1 MPTSPVLFGINLII
15 LKIFEITIDIF
26 TLMCYHTKVLKR
38 TTQREG
44 KYMDIKETVGYQLLV
59 KALLSLENEQDCN
72 ALLEDLMT
80 RKEVSDI
87 AQRMLVAKLL
97 SEQTVYNKI
106 VEETGA
112 STATISRVNRSYLY
126 GAGGY
131 KKALSAIVEEEK

>member
-1 MPTSPVLFGINLII
+1 MI
-15 LKIFEITIDIF
+15 LK
-26 TLMCYHTKVLKR
+26 
-38 TTQREG
+38 
-44 KYMDIKETVGYQLLV
+44 
-59 KALLSLENEQDCN
+59 ENEGYSLLIKAILNLETEQECE

-80 RKEVSDI
+80 RKEIGDV
-87 AQRMLVAKLL
+87 AQRMLVAKML

-131 KKALSAIVEEEK
+131 KRALSRIAEENK